1 MLYDFHSLTWRWE
14 VIQLNHLLN
23 TLIGRKIRSSP
34 LLHTRHNH
42 YLFPTYLDRT
52 THHVHSSRVHELLQL
67 SLLRYE
73 SHWNAGK
80 RLAAHYRTGNIIP
93 DHIAAGRV
101 RKPRKLHRPGQW
113 YVWTP

>member
-1 MLYDFHSLTWRWE
+1 MRGWVGLYGRPRPVPLAPILKGTRSPSRPTRPNPTPQSPP
-14 VIQLNHLLN
+14 VNA
-23 TLIGRKIRSSP
+23 LISREYHPFP

-52 THHVHSSRVHELLQL
+52 THHVHSSRVHELPQL

-80 RLAAHYRTGNIIP
+80 RLAAHYLTGNIIP
-93 DHIAAGRV
+93 V
-101 RKPRKLHRPGQW
+101 S
-113 YVWTP
+113 YT